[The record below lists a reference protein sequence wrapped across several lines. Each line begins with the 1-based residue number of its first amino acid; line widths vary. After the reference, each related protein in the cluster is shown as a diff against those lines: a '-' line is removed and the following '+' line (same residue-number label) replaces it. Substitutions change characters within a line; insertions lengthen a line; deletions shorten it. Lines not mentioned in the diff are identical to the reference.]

1 MATDIVQ
8 SLFGVT
14 PEMYQQR
21 QAALADERALQ
32 YAKLDPF
39 QQANYAIGRGAY
51 GLAGALGGAL
61 GAQDPQLQ
69 LISARNSIARQI
81 DYNNPESIMQGVES
95 LSQAGDTVGAMQLAA
110 EARRLQSEMAQTFQR
125 TAAGQAS
132 LAAADKAAR
141 DENTVVVGNA
151 LIDRRT
157 GEVIYRPP
165 EGGDKPVVV
174 GGALVDPKTGRE
186 IYRAPEGSDKPVV
199 VGGALIDPKTGRE
212 IYRTPEG
219 EEKPVVVGG
228 ALVNPRTGAV
238 VYQADKTAQDPE
250 AVRKFEYAKTP
261 AGGGFKGT
269 FLQFLEAQAMAGRA
283 PAQPAAPSI
292 TTIQDPTNPTNM
304 ITIDARRYQGGGPG
318 SAGVIGSSGKTAP
331 AAAAEQK
338 AEQGRSQAQD
348 IIDNLRGSYA
358 RLDQLRAI
366 PSTQRSVISNVL
378 ASISASGPGQ
388 VVGRATG
395 TEEQSQRDIIQ
406 SARNQLFAAV
416 KNATGLSAQNLN
428 SNVEFTTWLNSLTDP
443 SKSYQTNQKILE
455 ELEKFIASGG
465 KYTSRKGGDQPAP
478 RAAPASGATGGWS
491 VVR

>member
-1 MATDIVQ
+1 
-8 SLFGVT
+8 
-14 PEMYQQR
+14 
-21 QAALADERALQ
+21 
-32 YAKLDPF
+32 
-39 QQANYAIGRGAY
+39 
-51 GLAGALGGAL
+51 
-61 GAQDPQLQ
+61 LQ
-69 LISARNSIARQI
+69 LISARNSIAKQI
-81 DYNNPESIMQGVES
+81 NYNDPASIMQGVES

-132 LAAADKAAR
+132 LAQADKAAR

-165 EGGDKPVVV
+165 EGGDKPIVV
-174 GGALVDPKTGRE
+174 GGALV
-186 IYRAPEGSDKPVV
+186 
-199 VGGALIDPKTGRE
+199 DPKTGRE

-238 VYQADKTAQDPE
+238 VYQADKTAQEPE
-250 AVRKFEYAKTP
+250 AVRKFEFAKTP

-269 FLQFLEAQAMAGRA
+269 FLQFLEAQAMAGRT
-283 PAQPAAPSI
+283 PAQPAQPPAPTI

-318 SAGVIGSSGKTAP
+318 SVGVIGSSGKTAP

-366 PSTQRSVISNVL
+366 PSTQRNVISNVL
-378 ASISASGPGQ
+378 SSISASGPGQ